1 MEIFKKIQEP
11 QEEMNEGV
19 LLDLQRYIFDLD
31 EEANSPID
39 INDIMEVSLIAGAY
53 KNYNEL
59 PEQIK
64 AILEFNR
71 DTFGNYL
78 KFNLN
83 SILFLSTLCRYYEEV
98 LLTLAYIIKVSK
110 EKKIKLIS
118 AEVIADALDGKRYS
132 EEQIESL
139 SEDEVEQI
147 ALKRNWEFLLGISL
161 KEGKVIVGFPNL
173 DEEEIPLETAKS
185 WEIREAKK
193 IGDTIFFYVG
203 STYVRMN
210 QREFE
215 KLEKDIEVKTQI

>member
-1 MEIFKKIQEP
+1 MDIFKKIQEP
-11 QEEMNEGV
+11 QEEMSDEI
-19 LLDLQRYIFDLD
+19 LLDLQRYVFDMD

-39 INDIMEVSLIAGAY
+39 INDIMEVPLIAGAY

-59 PEQIK
+59 PKQIK

-71 DTFGNYL
+71 DTFGNYM

-110 EKKIKLIS
+110 EKKTRLIS

-147 ALKRNWEFLLGISL
+147 ALKRNWEFLFGISL

-173 DEEEIPLETAKS
+173 DEEEIPLETAKA

-203 STYVRMN
+203 STYVRMHE
-210 QREFE
+210 REFE